1 MKRAVLC
8 VALVAA
14 SGAHAYFKDG
24 NKLLSEL
31 KDNTGT
37 NIFPAIGMGYITGV
51 ADALYGITNCPPAN
65 VTAGQ
70 VTDMVRNYLDNT
82 PAIRHLPANQVVS
95 HVLKSV
101 WPCPATPSGSGGR
114 QL

>member
-1 MKRAVLC
+1 MKHAILC
-8 VALVAA
+8 LALVAGSA
-14 SGAHAYFKDG
+14 NAYFKDG

-37 NIFPAIGMGYITGV
+37 NIYPAIGMGYITGV
-51 ADALYGITNCPPAN
+51 ADALSGITTCPPSNA
-65 VTAGQ
+65 TAGQ
-70 VTDMVRNYLDNT
+70 MTDMVRNYLENT
-82 PAIRHLPANQVVS
+82 PAIRHLPANQVVL

-101 WPCPATPSGSGGR
+101 WPCAATPSGK

>member
-1 MKRAVLC
+1 MKHLLLC
-8 VALVAA
+8 LALVAGSA
-14 SGAHAYFKDG
+14 SAYFKDG

-31 KDNTGT
+31 NNNSGT
-37 NIFPAIGMGYITGV
+37 NVLPAIGMGYITGV
-51 ADALYGITNCPPAN
+51 TDALLGITHCPPDN

-70 VTDMVRNYLDNT
+70 VRDMVKNYLENT
-82 PAIRHLPANQVVS
+82 PAVRHLPANQIVS

-101 WPCPATPSGSGGR
+101 WPCAATPSGK

>member
-1 MKRAVLC
+1 MKRFLILMLMC
-8 VALVAA
+8 G
-14 SGAHAYFKDG
+14 SAHAFFKDG

-31 KDNTGT
+31 NNNSGT
-37 NIFPAIGMGYITGV
+37 NVMPAIGIGYITGV
-51 ADALYGITNCPPAN
+51 ADALYGITNCPPQN

-70 VTDMVRNYLDNT
+70 LTDMVKNYLENT
-82 PAIRHLPANQVVS
+82 PAIRHLPANQIIS

-101 WPCPATPSGSGGR
+101 WPCADKPAGR

>member
-1 MKRAVLC
+1 MKIAIVCL
-8 VALVAA
+8 ALAA
-14 SGAHAYFKDG
+14 GPAHAFFKDG

-31 KDNTGT
+31 NNNSGT
-37 NIFPAIGMGYITGV
+37 NVLPAIGMGYITGV
-51 ADALYGITNCPPAN
+51 TDALLGITHCPPDN

-70 VTDMVRNYLDNT
+70 VRDMVKNYLDNT
-82 PAIRHLPANQVVS
+82 PAVRHLPANQIVS

-101 WPCPATPSGSGGR
+101 WPCAATPGGK

>member
-1 MKRAVLC
+1 MKRFLILMLMC
-8 VALVAA
+8 G
-14 SGAHAYFKDG
+14 SAHAFFKDG

-31 KDNTGT
+31 NNNSGT
-37 NIFPAIGMGYITGV
+37 NVMPAIGIGYITGV
-51 ADALYGITNCPPAN
+51 ADALYGITNCPPQN

-70 VTDMVRNYLDNT
+70 LTDMVKNYLENT
-82 PAIRHLPANQVVS
+82 PAVRHLPANQIIS

-101 WPCPATPSGSGGR
+101 WPCADKPAGR

>member
-1 MKRAVLC
+1 MKIAIVCL
-8 VALVAA
+8 ALAA
-14 SGAHAYFKDG
+14 SSAHAYFKDG

-31 KDNTGT
+31 NNNSGS
-37 NIFPAIGMGYITGV
+37 NVVPAIGLGYITGV
-51 ADALYGITNCPPAN
+51 ADALLGITHCPPEN

-70 VTDMVRNYLDNT
+70 IRDMVRNYLENT

-101 WPCPATPSGSGGR
+101 WPCPATNSGGR
-114 QL
+114 PL

>member
-1 MKRAVLC
+1 MKRFLILMLMC
-8 VALVAA
+8 G
-14 SGAHAYFKDG
+14 SAHAFFKDG

-31 KDNTGT
+31 NNNSGT
-37 NIFPAIGMGYITGV
+37 NVMPAIGIGYITGV
-51 ADALYGITNCPPAN
+51 ADALYGITNCPPQN

-70 VTDMVRNYLDNT
+70 LTDMVKNYLENT
-82 PAIRHLPANQVVS
+82 PAIRHLPANQIIS

-101 WPCPATPSGSGGR
+101 WPCPVTPSSGGR